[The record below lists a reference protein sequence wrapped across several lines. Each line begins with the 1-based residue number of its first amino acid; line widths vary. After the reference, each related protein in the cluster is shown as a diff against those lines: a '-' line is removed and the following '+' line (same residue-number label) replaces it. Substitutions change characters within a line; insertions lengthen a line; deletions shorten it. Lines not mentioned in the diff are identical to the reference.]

1 MMSVPV
7 STKNAT
13 SSSPIAPGP
22 QGQFLLGSIRDFQR
36 DPLNFI
42 QHAAR
47 EYGPVARFHL
57 ANVVYNLVSHPEGI
71 QQVLQGN
78 NHNYVKGEFF
88 DPVRQMAGDGLFA
101 SEGAHWLRQRRL
113 MQPAFHRQSIAGF
126 ADIMV
131 RQTEAMLERWEVLT
145 NSGEPVDVSYEFT
158 ELTMRIIAEAMF
170 STQLEE
176 DVHRISESLT
186 YLLADLDFRFQVPIY
201 PKIGFPTLRNLRAQ
215 KALGAV
221 DEVLYRII
229 QERRHNGEQ
238 NDDLLQIL
246 MEARDEETGEA
257 MSNQD
262 LRDELITMF
271 VAGHETTAVL
281 LTWLFHILSSEPEWE
296 ARLVDEVT
304 VTLQSRQPG
313 FKDLANFPTLRM
325 AIDETLRLYPP
336 VWITNRNAVKD
347 DEICGYRIRAGEV
360 AGISPYVTHRLPEYW
375 STPERFDP
383 LRFSPELTAARPRF
397 AYLPFGGGPRQ
408 CIGNN
413 FALVEAQLIFATLVP
428 RFRLRTVPERL
439 VKLAPTATLRPKD
452 GLWMKIEK
460 RGASK

>member
-1 MMSVPV
+1 MSVPV
-7 STKNAT
+7 TTQNAI
-13 SSSPIAPGP
+13 SSNPIAPGP
-22 QGQFLLGSIRDFQR
+22 QGQFLLGSILDFQR
-36 DPLNFI
+36 DQLGFI
-42 QHAAR
+42 LRLAT
-47 EYGPVARFHL
+47 EYGPVARFRL
-57 ANVVYNLVSHPEGI
+57 ANVAFNLVSHPDGI

-78 NHNYVKGEFF
+78 NHNYIKGEFF
-88 DPVRQMAGDGLFA
+88 DPVRQVAGDGLFG

-113 MQPAFHRQSIAGF
+113 MQPAFHRQRIAGF
-126 ADIMV
+126 AEIMV
-131 RQTEAMLERWEVLT
+131 RQTESMLERWDVLT
-145 NSGEPVDVSYEFT
+145 SSDKPVDVSYEFT

-186 YLLADLDFRFQVPIY
+186 YLLADIDYRFQVPIY

-215 KALGAV
+215 KELDTV
-221 DEVLYRII
+221 NEVLYRII
-229 QERRHNGEQ
+229 RERRQNGAQ
-238 NDDLLQIL
+238 HDDLLQML

-257 MSNQD
+257 MSDQD

-296 ARLVDEVT
+296 IRLVDEVT
-304 VTLQSRQPG
+304 AALQGRQPG
-313 FKDLANFPTLRM
+313 FEDLVNFPTLRM

-360 AGISPYVTHRLPEYW
+360 AGIAPYVTHRLPEYW
-375 STPERFDP
+375 PNPERFDP
-383 LRFSPELTAARPRF
+383 MRFSPELTAARPRF

-428 RFRLRTVPERL
+428 RFRLCAVPGRP

-452 GLWMKIEK
+452 GLWMKVEK
-460 RGASK
+460 KGASK

>member
-1 MMSVPV
+1 MSVPI
-7 STKNAT
+7 STQSII
-13 SSSPIAPGP
+13 SSNPIAPGP
-22 QGQFLLGSIRDFQR
+22 RGQFLLGSIRDFQR
-36 DPLNFI
+36 DQLGFI
-42 QHAAR
+42 QDLAN
-47 EYGPVARFHL
+47 EYGPVARFRL
-57 ANVVYNLVSHPEGI
+57 TNVAFNLISHPDGI

-78 NHNYVKGEFF
+78 NHNYIKGEFF
-88 DPVRQMAGDGLFA
+88 DAVRQVAGDGLFG

-113 MQPAFHRQSIAGF
+113 MQPAFHRQRIAGF

-131 RQTEAMLERWEVLT
+131 RQTESMLEHWVVLA
-145 NSGEPVDVSYEFT
+145 SSAEPVDVSYEFT

-186 YLLADLDFRFQVPIY
+186 YLLADIDFRFQVPIY

-215 KALGAV
+215 KELDTV
-221 DEVLYRII
+221 NEVLYRII
-229 QERRHNGEQ
+229 RERRQNGAQ
-238 NDDLLQIL
+238 HDDLLQML

-257 MSNQD
+257 MSDQD

-296 ARLVDEVT
+296 TRLVDEVT
-304 VTLQSRQPG
+304 AALQGRQPD
-313 FKDLANFPTLRM
+313 FEDLTNFPTLRM

-375 STPERFDP
+375 PDPERFDP
-383 LRFSPELTAARPRF
+383 MRFSPELTAARPRF

-428 RFRLRTVPERL
+428 RFRLRAIPERP

-452 GLWMKIEK
+452 GLWMKVEK
-460 RGASK
+460 KGAFK